1 MTAREERRRFSLKP
15 GNRRLEPMYRDIER
29 FTEPAHHLD
38 AVSVYATLSL
48 RECISNALSWQ
59 PTWLKVLF
67 LARGGLAR
75 LMRLQHPSSGSSR
88 PLRPEEISF
97 HPGDRLAFF
106 KISAGK
112 DDAFLVLTAADTHLV
127 GHLIIEVDP
136 TDAGTERKF
145 RIITAVQYRRWT
157 GRLYFNIIRPFHH
170 LVMHRMIA
178 AARRPAQAVR

>member
-1 MTAREERRRFSLKP
+1 MS
-15 GNRRLEPMYRDIER
+15 RLDPMYLDTER
-29 FTEPAHHLD
+29 FTASAHHLD
-38 AVSVYATLSL
+38 AVSAYTSLSL

-59 PTWLKVLF
+59 PTWLKILF